1 MSQAVGEKVPG
12 NDARHVKDEWGQ
24 VRRRQ
29 TSDLPENN
37 HEHDGGQE
45 RLNKKPQGPEERLLV
60 RGYEISFNQQQVQL
74 TIRPKLSWMAAQRF
88 VSFYNV
94 GGLLSF
100 CASVGSAQRPW
111 GQIGSFGAGRVGHS
125 WYRGVQN
132 LLALPCKAVSLWFIL
147 RPSLESVERFGW
159 LRPSFALR
167 HPFCA

>member
-12 NDARHVKDEWGQ
+12 NDAGHVKDEWGQ

-29 TSDLPENN
+29 ASDLPENN

-60 RGYEISFNQQQVQL
+60 RGDEISFNQQQVQL
-74 TIRPKLSWMAAQRF
+74 TIRPKLSWMAAQWF

-100 CASVGSAQRPW
+100 CASVGSAARP
-111 GQIGSFGAGRVGHS
+111 
-125 WYRGVQN
+125 
-132 LLALPCKAVSLWFIL
+132 
-147 RPSLESVERFGW
+147 
-159 LRPSFALR
+159 
-167 HPFCA
+167 

>member
-1 MSQAVGEKVPG
+1 MAQAVGEIVPG
-12 NDARHVKDEWGQ
+12 NDPGHVKNERGQ

-37 HEHDGGQE
+37 HEHEGGQE

-60 RGYEISFNQQQVQL
+60 RGYKIPFNQQQVQL

-94 GGLLSF
+94 GGLPWF
-100 CASVGSAQRPW
+100 CASASCTGRPW
-111 GQIGSFGAGRVGHS
+111 GQINSRFGVFIGCAGHS

-132 LLALPCKAVSLWFIL
+132 NLVP
-147 RPSLESVERFGW
+147 
-159 LRPSFALR
+159 
-167 HPFCA
+167 